1 MRQGN
6 DVLAAEYSLIG
17 EVCDVFCDLA
27 GLKSGE
33 HRIVIDDL
41 GTRLVYYPHAV
52 AHCGKRLRIEHVVGI
67 LVIGDIDAYIIT
79 VSEYFFDIVGALCIA
94 RKSPRGFDRHKRVV
108 AYYVHIQ
115 RKARVCDQRAR
126 CAQAENADGFAHKL
140 GACEIG
146 LALFHERGY
155 LIALIGDALYPLDA
169 ADDVARGKHHR
180 AHGLLLYRLGIRAGA
195 VENDDALFGK
205 LIYGNVIIARSGARN
220 AEKLGIDLVIMH
232 IRTADDYSVGR
243 GDILAD
249 VAALG
254 FELIKADGR
263 NFVYCFNI
271 IHGVLPRIFSYNR
284 PELARPPW
292 AWRYTAT
299 RGYRL

>member
-6 DVLAAEYSLIG
+6 DVLSAEYFLVG
-17 EVCDVFCDLA
+17 EISDIFCNLA
-27 GLKSGE
+27 GLKGVE

-41 GTRLVYYPHAV
+41 GARLVYYPHAV
-52 AHCGKRLRIEHVVGI
+52 AHCSKRLCVEHVVGVLI
-67 LVIGDIDAYIIT
+67 IGDIDAYIIA
-79 VSEYFFDIVGALCIA
+79 VSEYLADIVGALCVT
-94 RKSPRGFDRHKRVV
+94 RKSPCSLDRHKRVI
-108 AYYVHIQ
+108 ADNIHIQ
-115 RKARVCDQRAR
+115 CKAGICDQRAS
-126 CAQAENADGFAHKL
+126 CSQAENANRFAHKL

-146 LALFHERGY
+146 LALFDKRGY

-169 ADDVARGKHHR
+169 ADNIARGKHHR

-195 VENDDALFGK
+195 VENDDALFCK

-220 AEKLGIDLVIMH
+220 AEKFGIDLVIMH

-249 VAALG
+249 IATLG

-284 PELARPPW
+284 PEPARPPW
-292 AWRYTAT
+292 AWHYKAT
-299 RGYRL
+299 HGYRR